1 MKADTYRV
9 DIAFELRGSPDP
21 DRHGQAV
28 DRFVHLLPPGSQP
41 LLAESP
47 AASPD
52 GLAKL
57 AATVP
62 AHGPAQALRDVH
74 HAVEVMVAEIGR
86 LEELGPM
93 RRTVVE
99 YLGDQPPN

>member
-1 MKADTYRV
+1 MKAETYRV
-9 DIAFELRGSPDP
+9 EIAFELRGGPDP

-28 DRFVHLLPPGSQP
+28 DGFVRLLPPGSEP
-41 LLAESP
+41 LFAESP

-52 GLAKL
+52 GLARV

-62 AHGPAQALRDVH
+62 AHGPAQALRDVAR
-74 HAVEVMVAEIGR
+74 AVEVEAAEIGR

>member
-1 MKADTYRV
+1 MKAEAYRV
-9 DIAFELRGSPDP
+9 EIAFEVRGGPDP
-21 DRHGQAV
+21 DLHGQAI
-28 DRFVHLLPPGSQP
+28 DRFVRLLPPGSEP
-41 LLAESP
+41 LLAESS
-47 AASPD
+47 AASDD
-52 GLAKL
+52 GLARL

-74 HAVEVMVAEIGR
+74 RAVEVMAAEIGR

-99 YLGDQPPN
+99 YQGD

>member
-9 DIAFELRGSPDP
+9 DIAFELRGGPDP
-21 DRHGQAV
+21 DLHGKAL
-28 DRFVHLLPPGSQP
+28 DRFVHLLPPGSEP
-41 LLAESP
+41 LLAESS

-52 GLAKL
+52 GLFRL

-74 HAVEVMVAEIGR
+74 RAVEVTVTEIGR
-86 LEELGPM
+86 LDELGPM

-99 YLGDQPPN
+99 YLDDQPTN

>member
-1 MKADTYRV
+1 MKAETYRV
-9 DIAFELRGSPDP
+9 DIAFEVRGGPDP

-28 DRFVHLLPPGSQP
+28 DRFVRLPPPGSEP

-52 GLAKL
+52 GLARL
-57 AATVP
+57 VATVP

-74 HAVEVMVAEIGR
+74 RAVEVMVAEIGR

-99 YLGDQPPN
+99 YVGDQTPN